1 MIKDHST
8 LGIVI
13 LSDGSVNDF
22 SRLDFYSAE
31 RKVIEEVQNQNK
43 PFIIVLNS
51 KTPHSEETLKLKQ
64 ELELTYQVP
73 ICPVDV
79 VNMSKEDA
87 TLILKEAL
95 YQYPITGID
104 ISLPKWVD
112 NLDESH
118 YIKQSINFSLE
129 NALKEAKIVKD
140 VEKINQ
146 VLLENQYI
154 NAVKI
159 VDVDTGS
166 GVVSVQIEIKDEL
179 YDVVL
184 EELVGCKIS
193 DKSELISILSQFV
206 KAKKNYDLLGGALEM
221 AEATNYGFA
230 SNKIEEMKITK
241 PEITK
246 NGNRYGIKMKA
257 TTSCYHIIKVDVNT
271 TFEPILGG
279 KDQAEYFLNYLLE
292 AYDKGVSEVLNCELF
307 GRKLKDIT
315 QESISLKLNNLPEPI
330 KQKLQQIIKIVS
342 NKGKGNLIA
351 FVF

>member
-1 MIKDHST
+1 
-8 LGIVI
+8 
-13 LSDGSVNDF
+13 
-22 SRLDFYSAE
+22 
-31 RKVIEEVQNQNK
+31 
-43 PFIIVLNS
+43 
-51 KTPHSEETLKLKQ
+51 
-64 ELELTYQVP
+64 
-73 ICPVDV
+73 
-79 VNMSKEDA
+79 
-87 TLILKEAL
+87 
-95 YQYPITGID
+95 
-104 ISLPKWVD
+104 
-112 NLDESH
+112 
-118 YIKQSINFSLE
+118 
-129 NALKEAKIVKD
+129 
-140 VEKINQ
+140 
-146 VLLENQYI
+146 
-154 NAVKI
+154 
-159 VDVDTGS
+159 
-166 GVVSVQIEIKDEL
+166 
-179 YDVVL
+179 
-184 EELVGCKIS
+184 
-193 DKSELISILSQFV
+193 
-206 KAKKNYDLLGGALEM
+206 M